1 MPFDM
6 LDGPHQQV
14 QFLTGLAEFD
24 RGDCRVHRLPLFERR
39 KYPLH
44 PPRSIMAILA
54 HKPCQVPYLLNEVG
68 FPIHENILNTVRDL
82 ATGKWLIFIR
92 MFNRGHC

>member
-1 MPFDM
+1 
-6 LDGPHQQV
+6 
-14 QFLTGLAEFD
+14 
-24 RGDCRVHRLPLFERR
+24 
-39 KYPLH
+39 
-44 PPRSIMAILA
+44 MAILA

-92 MFNRGHC
+92 MFHRGHC